1 LWGGGGGGGPVLDY
15 PSRVWGVPLVITVS
29 PSL

>member
-1 LWGGGGGGGPVLDY
+1 LGGCGGGGGGLDY